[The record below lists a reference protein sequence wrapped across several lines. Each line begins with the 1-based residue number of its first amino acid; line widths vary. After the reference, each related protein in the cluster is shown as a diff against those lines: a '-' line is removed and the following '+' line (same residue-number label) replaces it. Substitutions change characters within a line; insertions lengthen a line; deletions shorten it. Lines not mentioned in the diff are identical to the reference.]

1 MSSSDFPNL
10 PGVRGGDASSV
21 TPEAAGSSPEQ
32 SGATP
37 EQSATTPEQSAA
49 APEPAGASPEQ
60 SGATPAERGDTAA
73 ESDATPEQ
81 SAAAPEPAGAT
92 RRASGRSGSGATR
105 RVGARSRAHDVD
117 PHHSLYGLPRLIT
130 VAGVGLSIVL
140 LLLIVFAHAYY
151 VRRQVDVGSRL
162 VAAAA
167 GRLVT
172 QVGPEFVSAQSEHL
186 LEHLLHGF
194 SDYRSIDSVAIYTS
208 DGRLL
213 VGQGGFE
220 HPSQLSWLDRF
231 DVAELLAGIHAAD
244 PRGRL
249 VYLQSFV
256 PRHDPIEQGADNGND
271 PATAS
276 TEGAGPAAAYVVA
289 VYADQPGFRS
299 MIRMEMLGLTAFSA
313 GMFVVFFIM
322 LFLLL
327 RREVFTPLRRFT
339 HAVRDDD
346 IDRIHEIARQTR
358 SVEFHSMIASF
369 LANMLTERHRS
380 ETLEKAVREKTN
392 SLRKSMERLRET
404 QATLISQEKL
414 ASVGRL
420 AAGVAHEINNPSGYV
435 KSNLETLSEYLQV
448 IEERAQLSDRLAHLV
463 EHAGTVPGAEELL
476 AQLQKVDFDNDMPY
490 IREDITELLSASIGG
505 MDRINAIIR
514 GLTAFSRTTDGVQ
527 KSLVDLGASLQA
539 AMEIVQNELKYDY
552 NVDFELQS
560 DVSVEAVAGQL
571 EQVFVNILINARDA
585 TPPGGEITVRMFTKG
600 DTAVVTISDTGS
612 GIAEEHLDKIFDPF
626 FTTKPV
632 GSGTGL
638 GLSVTQQIVQGNGG
652 DITVTSD
659 LGKGTTFE
667 VRFPVSAAAMP
678 PA

>member
-1 MSSSDFPNL
+1 MN
-10 PGVRGGDASSV
+10 G
-21 TPEAAGSSPEQ
+21 T
-32 SGATP
+32 
-37 EQSATTPEQSAA
+37 A
-49 APEPAGASPEQ
+49 APSETERRERLGAASR
-60 SGATPAERGDTAA
+60 ARR
-73 ESDATPEQ
+73 SDAHRT
-81 SAAAPEPAGAT
+81 
-92 RRASGRSGSGATR
+92 
-105 RVGARSRAHDVD
+105 
-117 PHHSLYGLPRLIT
+117 LYGLQRLVTI
-130 VAGVGLSIVL
+130 AGIGLSIAL
-140 LLLIVFAHAYY
+140 LLLIVLAHVYY
-151 VRRQVDVGSRL
+151 QRRQVDAGSRL

-172 QVGPEFVSAQSEHL
+172 EVGPDSVSAPAEQL
-186 LEHLLHGF
+186 LDRLLLAL
-194 SDYRSIDSVAIYTS
+194 SSYPTIRSVAIYDS
-208 DGRLL
+208 E
-213 VGQGGFE
+213 GQFFGAHGESIQPPATAWF
-220 HPSQLSWLDRF
+220 DRF
-231 DVAELLAGIHAAD
+231 DSEELAAGIYTSDPDQQPVYLKSFMAAAD
-244 PRGRL
+244 PSED
-249 VYLQSFV
+249 LQ
-256 PRHDPIEQGADNGND
+256 QNG
-271 PATAS
+271 
-276 TEGAGPAAAYVVA
+276 AAAAAGGGSGSARFVVVVHPDHA
-289 VYADQPGFRS
+289 GLRGLVHS
-299 MIRMEMLGLTAFSA
+299 EICGLTLFSA
-313 GMFVVFFIM
+313 GMFVVFLVM

-327 RREVFTPLRRFT
+327 RREVFAPLRHFT
-339 HAVRDDD
+339 AAVRDDD

-435 KSNLETLSEYLQV
+435 KSNLETLSDYLQA
-448 IEERAQLSDRLAHLV
+448 IERRSELTDRLAHLILQR
-463 EHAGTVPGAEELL
+463 GSVPGAGELL
-476 AQLQKVDFDNDMPY
+476 DQLQELDFESDMPF
-490 IREDITELLSASIGG
+490 IRQDIPELLSASISG

-514 GLTAFSRTTDGVQ
+514 GLTAFSRSTDGVQ
-527 KSLVDLGASLQA
+527 KSRVDLGASVQA
-539 AMEIVQNELKYDY
+539 ALEIVHNELKYDY
-552 NVDFELQS
+552 NVDVALQP

-585 TPPGGEITVRMFTKG
+585 TPSGGRIAVRSFTRAE
-600 DTAVVTISDTGS
+600 TAVVTISDTGS

-659 LGKGTTFE
+659 VGKGTTFE
-667 VRFPVSAAAMP
+667 VRFPLPAASMS